1 MNLVTHQQGFTLIEL
16 IIVFSI
22 MMILST
28 IGIASF
34 VTYSHSESVN
44 TTIQDIKTVLFTARS
59 RAGSQLKQG
68 TCASSNLQLQGY
80 EVLFCCTTS
89 GCPTCYQPTQQTGY
103 VGQGDYQPNPDYEMN
118 IVCSNPDGSGVTHE
132 VVLSKKFPPNISFVS
147 GSPTTATSFF
157 FQSVTGAVATNNSSA
172 NPSEVAI
179 SGYGITK
186 TATVSASGVVQ

>member
-1 MNLVTHQQGFTLIEL
+1 MHAATNQKGFTLIEL

-22 MMILST
+22 MSILST

-34 VTYSHSESVN
+34 VTYSHSEAVD
-44 TTIQDIKTVLFTARS
+44 TTMKDIKTVLFTARS

-80 EVLFCCTTS
+80 EVLFCCTTN
-89 GCPTCYQPTQQTGY
+89 GCPTCYQPSQQT
-103 VGQGDYQPNPDYEMN
+103 GQGDYQPNPDYEMN
-118 IVCSNPDGSGVTHE
+118 IVCANADGSGATHE
-132 VVLSKKFPPNISFVS
+132 VVSSKKFAPNISFVS
-147 GSPTTATSFF
+147 GVQTTATSFF
-157 FQSVTGAVATNNSSA
+157 FQSVTGAVTTNNTSA

-186 TATVSASGVVQ
+186 MATVSASGVVQ